1 MKQITLI
8 IPNSILKRLKTR
20 LMAAQLGMNL
30 SLGDEF
36 ALLVL
41 KAVKEGKTE
50 VTIKDYNP

>member
-8 IPNSILKRLKTR
+8 IPDSILKRLKTR

>member
-8 IPNSILKRLKTR
+8 IPDSILKKLNTR
-20 LMAAQLGMNL
+20 LMAAQLGMNF

-41 KAVKEGKTE
+41 KAVKKGKTE